1 MNIKPV
7 SEYKKP
13 LYALGLA
20 ATVMLTGISGCRK
33 DDGRIQISGE
43 ITTSTLG
50 YEGETTVVLPPKE
63 HTNTD
68 YDITPYLVQNYNFY
82 LRTQVVTDTDQL
94 VRFAVSKLDKV
105 SGSDDLS
112 CQGRYQDYDFTI
124 VRTDKFSEWIKNNKQ
139 YSDSHFYD
147 GNFCV
152 EYKRNAAESD
162 IYLVY
167 HDPSERFMVLTDC
180 CDNKVICEFFTRGNS
195 ITSGDGEGTESTE
208 FTGNT
213 EFPKNYESFCL
224 DEFHGRIMA
233 ADNALRWSK
242 ENHVVVF
249 ADSKCVSGK
258 DMWEA
263 FIYSVRTGK
272 SASVLMADYHSADKK
287 KKQNAALD
295 FYWIRFECKENN
307 SDNIFSARVRGSSDK
322 EAGASCYGKYFKHFS
337 ETDDIFV
344 ITDNDEMTAE
354 EAEKLKFGL
363 EDGDCPEQFAIRFKK
378 EEKK

>member
-43 ITTSTLG
+43 ITTSTVG
-50 YEGETTVVLPPKE
+50 YEGETTVVNMPKS
-63 HTNTD
+63 HINTE
-68 YDITPYLVQNYNFY
+68 YDVSPYQVRDYNFY
-82 LRTQVVTDTDQL
+82 LQTKAFTSQDDL
-94 VRFAVSKLDKV
+94 VRFSVSKLEQITKTDE
-105 SGSDDLS
+105 L
-112 CQGRYQDYDFTI
+112 CCEGRYQDFDFKI
-124 VRTDKFSEWIKNNKQ
+124 IRTDKFSTWVRSNDQ
-139 YSDSHFYD
+139 YSDTTLYD
-147 GNFCV
+147 GVFYLK
-152 EYKRNAAESD
+152 YKRNAAESD
-162 IYLVY
+162 LLDVY
-167 HDPSERFMVLTDC
+167 HDQSERFMIVTDC
-180 CDNKVICEFFTRGNS
+180 FDNKVIYEFLTQGNNG
-195 ITSGDGEGTESTE
+195 SGESTE

-224 DEFHGRIMA
+224 DEFRGRIMA

-287 KKQNAALD
+287 KKQNAAMD

-322 EAGASCYGKYFKHFS
+322 EAGASCYSKYFKHFS
-337 ETDDIFV
+337 GTDDIFV
-344 ITDNDEMTAE
+344 MTDNDEMTAE